1 MSDNSEKA
9 EDKDTSFMD
18 WEKIVNEYSAP
29 LFKPWSDFFHQL
41 GTRDQWKSKGRVAET
56 LQSSAKMWQTMIGA
70 MSGPEALERFQKA
83 TQMTPDIVLGFTQT
97 CLQSLTGMQLQ
108 VSEWIQNRGASLTGA
123 DVQELDKELLKTWSD
138 TYEKEFS
145 RYLKIPQIGLGRL
158 YQERAMNAADK
169 LNVLQLEL
177 SEFLH
182 MLYMPVE
189 KSLKSLQ
196 EQMAEMAEEGT
207 IDEKSKTYYNL
218 WIKLL
223 EGHYMELF
231 KQAEYADAMH
241 KALLALH
248 EFSDAKNGL
257 VNDSLKQLN
266 VPTNQDL
273 DELSKEIY
281 LLKKRV
287 RALEKKE

>member
-1 MSDNSEKA
+1 MSDNSETAK
-9 EDKDTSFMD
+9 DKDTSFMD
-18 WEKIVNEYSAP
+18 WEKIMNEYSTP
-29 LFKPWSDFFHQL
+29 FFKPWSEFFQQF
-41 GTRDQWKSKGRVAET
+41 GGDDQWKTKGRVAET
-56 LQSSAKMWQTMIGA
+56 LHSNVKMWQTMVGA
-70 MSGPEALERFQKA
+70 MSGPESLGRFQKA

-97 CLQSLTGMQLQ
+97 CLQSLTGLQLQ
-108 VSEWIQNRGASLTGA
+108 VNEWMQKRGASLTEA
-123 DVQELDKELLKTWSD
+123 DIQDLDKELLKTWSE

-145 RYLKIPQIGLGRL
+145 RFLKIPQIGLGRL
-158 YQERAMNAADK
+158 YQERLMNTADK
-169 LNVLQLEL
+169 LNILQLEL

-189 KSLKSLQ
+189 KSLKNLQ
-196 EQMAEMAEEGT
+196 VKMAEMAEEGS

-231 KQAEYADAMH
+231 KEAEYADAMN
-241 KALLALH
+241 KTLLALH

-287 RALEKKE
+287 RALEKK

>member
-1 MSDNSEKA
+1 MADNSETAKG
-9 EDKDTSFMD
+9 KDAPSMD
-18 WEKIVNEYSAP
+18 WEKIMNEFSSP
-29 LFKPWSDFFHQL
+29 FFKPWSDFLQQL
-41 GTRDQWKSKGRVAET
+41 GDPDQWQNKGRVAES
-56 LQSSAKMWQTMIGA
+56 LHSSAKMWQTMVSA
-70 MSGPEALERFQKA
+70 LSGPEALGRFQKA
-83 TQMTPDIVLGFTQT
+83 TEMTPDIVLGFTET
-97 CLQSLTGMQLQ
+97 CLQSLTGLQMQ
-108 VSEWIQNRGASLTGA
+108 VNEWIQKRATSFTEA
-123 DVQELDKELLKTWSD
+123 DVQDLDKELLKNWSE

-145 RYLKIPQIGLGRL
+145 RFLKIPQIGLGRL

-169 LNVLQLEL
+169 LNILQLEL

-196 EQMAEMAEEGT
+196 VQMADMAEEGS

-223 EGHYMELF
+223 EGQYMELF
-231 KQAEYADAMH
+231 QKPEYADSMN
-241 KALLALH
+241 KTLLALR
-248 EFSDAKNGL
+248 EYSDAKNVL
-257 VNDSLKQLN
+257 VSDGLKQLN

-273 DELSKEIY
+273 DELSREIY

-287 RALEKKE
+287 RALENK

>member
-1 MSDNSEKA
+1 MSYNSETGK
-9 EDKDTSFMD
+9 ENDSSFMD
-18 WEKIVNEYSAP
+18 WEKIINEYSTP
-29 LFKPWSDFFHQL
+29 FFKPWNDFFQQL
-41 GTRDQWKSKGRVAET
+41 GVDDQWKTKGRVAESLHST
-56 LQSSAKMWQTMIGA
+56 SKMWQTMAGA
-70 MSGPEALERFQKA
+70 MSGPEALGRFQKA

-97 CLQSLTGMQLQ
+97 CLQSLTGLQLQ
-108 VSEWIQNRGASLTGA
+108 VNEWMQKRTGSLSEA
-123 DVQELDKELLKTWSD
+123 DIQELDKELLKSWSE

-145 RYLKIPQIGLGRL
+145 RFLKIPQLGLGRL

-177 SEFLH
+177 SEFLR

-196 EQMAEMAEEGT
+196 VQMAEMAEEGSL
-207 IDEKSKTYYNL
+207 DEKSKTYYNL

-231 KQAEYADAMH
+231 KQEDYALAMN
-241 KALLALH
+241 KTLFALH
-248 EFSDAKNGL
+248 EFSEAKNVV

-266 VPTNQDL
+266 VPTYQDV
-273 DELSKEIY
+273 DELSREIY
-281 LLKKRV
+281 LLKKRI
-287 RALEKKE
+287 RALEKK

>member
-1 MSDNSEKA
+1 MSDNRETGKENDA
-9 EDKDTSFMD
+9 PFMD
-18 WEKIVNEYSAP
+18 WEKIVNEYSTP
-29 LFKPWSDFFHQL
+29 FFKPWSEFFQQL
-41 GTRDQWKSKGRVAET
+41 GVDDQWKTKGRVAES
-56 LQSSAKMWQTMIGA
+56 LHSSAKMWQTMIGA
-70 MSGPEALERFQKA
+70 MSGPEALGRFQKA

-97 CLQSLTGMQLQ
+97 CLQSLTGLQLQ
-108 VSEWIQNRGASLTGA
+108 VNEWMQKRGGSLSEA
-123 DVQELDKELLKTWSD
+123 DIQELDKELLKSWSEA
-138 TYEKEFS
+138 YEKEFS
-145 RYLKIPQIGLGRL
+145 RFLKIPQLGLGRL

-196 EQMAEMAEEGT
+196 VQMAEMAEEGSL
-207 IDEKSKTYYNL
+207 DEKSKTYYNL

-231 KQAEYADAMH
+231 KQEDYAQAMN
-241 KALLALH
+241 KTLFALH
-248 EFSDAKNGL
+248 EFSDAKSVV
-257 VNDSLKQLN
+257 VNDTLKQLN
-266 VPTNQDL
+266 VPTYQDI

-281 LLKKRV
+281 LLKKRIRV
-287 RALEKKE
+287 LEKK